1 MDRSVRIFLVGRRMV
16 VFDRGDMN
24 GIVVMNNRIMPPRN
38 GDDTE
43 QRNNGEED
51 AEKC

>member
-1 MDRSVRIFLVGRRMV
+1 MDRSVRICLVCRRVV
-16 VFDRGDMN
+16 VFDRGDMD
-24 GIVVMNNRIMPPRN
+24 GIVVMDDRVVPPRN

-43 QRNNGEED
+43 QRNNDEEG

>member
-1 MDRSVRIFLVGRRMV
+1 MDRSVRICLVGRRMV

-24 GIVVMNNRIMPPRN
+24 GVVVMDDRVVPPRN

-43 QRNNGEED
+43 QRNNGEEG
-51 AEKC
+51 AEKR